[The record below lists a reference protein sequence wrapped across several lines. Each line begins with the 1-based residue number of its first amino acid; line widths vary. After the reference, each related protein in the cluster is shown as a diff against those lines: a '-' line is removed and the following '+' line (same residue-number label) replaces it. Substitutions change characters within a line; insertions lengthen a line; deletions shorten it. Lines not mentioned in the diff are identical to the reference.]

1 MASRNRKKPVF
12 ASTKSKKDFWSQK
25 QHLFKDKKKNFRT
38 GNDIQIRK
46 KDLTRFVRWPR
57 YVRVQRQR
65 AVLLRRL
72 KVPPSINQFTDTL
85 NKNQATELFSLLSRY
100 RPETRKQKK
109 ERLYKAAQASAA
121 GGAEKTTKPK
131 VIKFGLKHVTELVES
146 RKAKLVVIAHDVDPI
161 ELVVWLP
168 QLCKHFDV
176 PYCIVKGKA
185 RLGQFVGQ
193 KTATA
198 VALTE
203 VNKEHVAALNSLTD
217 SFRTLYNEREWSGA
231 RSWGGGIMGAKTQ
244 KKVDKAKKLAEAEAA
259 KKLVV

>member
-1 MASRNRKKPVF
+1 MSGRRKKPVF

-25 QHLFKDKKKNFRT
+25 QHLFKDKKRNFKI
-38 GNDIQIRK
+38 GNDLQIRK

-72 KVPPSINQFTDTL
+72 KVPPAINQFSDTL
-85 NKNQATELFSLLSRY
+85 NKNQAGELFALLARY

-109 ERLYKAAQASAA
+109 ERLYQAANAK
-121 GGAEKTTKPK
+121 GDVKTSKPK

-168 QLCKHFDV
+168 QLCKHFSV

-203 VNKEHVAALNSLTD
+203 VNKEHLAALNSLTE
-217 SFRTLYNEREWSGA
+217 SFRVQYNERVWAGPKA
-231 RSWGGGIMGAKTQ
+231 WGGGIMGNKTQ
-244 KKVDKAKKLAEAEAA
+244 KRVDKARKAAEAEAA
-259 KKLVV
+259 KKHTV

>member
-1 MASRNRKKPVF
+1 MSGRRKKPVF

-25 QHLFKDKKKNFRT
+25 AHLFKDKKRNYRV
-38 GNDIQIRK
+38 GGDLQVRK

-65 AVLLRRL
+65 SVLLNRL
-72 KVPPSINQFTDTL
+72 KVPPAINQFTDTL
-85 NKNQATELFSLLSRY
+85 NKNQATELFALLSRY

-109 ERLYKAAQASAA
+109 ERLYQAAQASAS
-121 GGAEKTTKPK
+121 GGATKTSKPK

-203 VNKEHVAALNSLTD
+203 VSKEHMSALNNLTD
-217 SFRTLYNEREWSGA
+217 SFRVQYNERVWAGPKA
-231 RSWGGGIMGAKTQ
+231 WGGGIMGAKTQ
-244 KKVDKAKKLAEAEAA
+244 KKVDKARKLAEAEAA
-259 KKLVV
+259 KKQTI